1 MKIMPFAKTVLK
13 NLVSTPVTRNYP
25 YTPREY
31 TDRTRGHIAI
41 NMDTCVLCGLCAKKC
56 PANAITVDRAART
69 WSIERFGCIQCGYCV
84 VSCAKKSLS
93 MENNYTEPDSTKK
106 TDTFV
111 KPPEPPKEPAAAPAT
126 AKAPAAAP
134 AAPKA
139 PDAAPKDS
147 ATEAKEPTANA

>member
-13 NLVSTPVTRNYP
+13 NLVSTPATRNYP

-31 TDRTRGHIAI
+31 TDRTRGHIQVD
-41 NMDTCVLCGLCAKKC
+41 MDTCVLCGLCSKKC

-84 VSCAKKSLS
+84 ESCAKKSLS
-93 MENNYTEPDSTKK
+93 MQHTYTEPNSDKR

-111 KPPEPPKEPAAAPAT
+111 KPPEPPKEPAAAPA
-126 AKAPAAAP
+126 APKAPAAAP
-134 AAPKA
+134 A
-139 PDAAPKDS
+139 DS
-147 ATEAKEPTANA
+147 ADEAKEPAAHE